1 MLYLIGLGL
10 NEKGI
15 SLEGMEILKKCK
27 KIFLENYTVEFPYKI
42 AELEKT
48 IKKKVIL
55 ADRDF
60 VEKMKFL
67 LEAKKID
74 IALLIY
80 GSPLMATTHI
90 TILQEAKRQKIKY
103 EVIHGAS
110 VFDSIAETGLQLYKF
125 GKVTSLPKWQKGYE
139 PTSFINVVKENQ
151 SVNAHSLILID
162 IGLNFQD
169 ALNELKMASEKE
181 KVEVEKMI
189 VCSELGTQKSK
200 IYYKDI
206 YDLNKTKAKAP
217 FCFIIPSKM
226 HFVESDF
233 LKDFN

>member
-10 NEKGI
+10 DVKGI
-15 SLEGMEILKKCK
+15 SLEGIEALKKCK
-27 KIFLENYTVEFPYKI
+27 KVFLENYTVEFPYKQKD
-42 AELEKT
+42 LEKVL
-48 IKKKVIL
+48 KKKVVT

-67 LEAKKID
+67 IEAKKID
-74 IALLIY
+74 IALLVY

-103 EVIHGAS
+103 KIVHNAS
-110 VFDSIAETGLQLYKF
+110 IFDVVAETGLQVYKF

-139 PTSFINVVKENQ
+139 PTSFMKIVKENQ
-151 SVNAHSLILID
+151 GINAHSLILVD
-162 IGLNFQD
+162 IGLKFED
-169 ALNELKMASEKE
+169 ALNELKISSEKE
-181 KVEVEKMI
+181 SVEFEKI
-189 VCSELGTQKSK
+189 VVCSELGTKKNK

-206 YDLNKTKAKAP
+206 YDLNKTKVKAP
-217 FCFIIPSKM
+217 FCFVIPGKM

-233 LKDFN
+233 LKEFT